1 MEACGAG
8 CRAGFIRV
16 CWEAVA
22 VMAVLFTPSSVTSE
36 FLWGLTAGLCAS
48 RARYLFCGCPK
59 LCL

>member
-36 FLWGLTAGLCAS
+36 FLWELTAGLCAS
-48 RARYLFCGCPK
+48 RARYLFC
-59 LCL
+59 